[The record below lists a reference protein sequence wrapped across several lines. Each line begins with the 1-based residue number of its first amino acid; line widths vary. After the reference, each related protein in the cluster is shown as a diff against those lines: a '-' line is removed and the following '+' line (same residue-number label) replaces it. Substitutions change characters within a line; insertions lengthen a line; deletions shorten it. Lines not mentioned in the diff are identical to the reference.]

1 MMDEL
6 LKELTPVVAHET
18 QRASEQYGDRYAS
31 AHEAESVLREEV
43 NELDKETSEVNTFM
57 KFTTEDLHDLNNIHG
72 DGENGKTG
80 DNIENIKFH
89 ALNAAAEAIQV
100 AAVCEK
106 IARGFE
112 K

>member
-1 MMDEL
+1 MDEL
-6 LKELTPVVAHET
+6 LKELKPIVESET
-18 QRASEQYGDRYAS
+18 QRSSSQYGDKYAS

-43 NELDKETSEVNTFM
+43 NELDREASEVNMSM
-57 KFTTEDLHDLNNIHG
+57 KFVTEDLHRVNNVHG
-72 DGENGKTG
+72 DGETW
-80 DNIENIKFH
+80 DNIENIKYH

-106 IARGFE
+106 ISRGFE

>member
-6 LKELTPVVAHET
+6 LKELAPVVASET
-18 QRASEQYGDRYAS
+18 QRASKQYGDKYAS

-43 NELDKETSEVNTFM
+43 NELAQDAIFCTNDM
-57 KFTTEDLHDLNNIHG
+57 KQITANLHFKNDLNG
-72 DGENGKTG
+72 DTESDTKIYDLKGW
-80 DNIENIKFH
+80 

>member
-1 MMDEL
+1 MNEEL
-6 LKELTPVVAHET
+6 LTELQPIVASET
-18 QRASEQYGDRYAS
+18 QRASKQYGDRYAS

-43 NELDKETSEVNTFM
+43 NELDKETSDINTFM
-57 KFTTEDLHDLNNIHG
+57 KFTTEDLHRVNNLHG
-72 DGENGKTG
+72 DGETG

-106 IARGFE
+106 IKRGVE

>member
-1 MMDEL
+1 MMDKL
-6 LKELTPVVAHET
+6 LKELAPVVESET
-18 QRASEQYGDRYAS
+18 QRASKQYGDRYAS

-43 NELDKETSEVNTFM
+43 NELDRETSEVNTFM
-57 KFTTEDLHDLNNIHG
+57 KFVTEDLHRVNNVHG
-72 DGENGKTG
+72 DGETG
-80 DNIENIKFH
+80 DNIENIKYH

-106 IARGFE
+106 ISRGFE

>member
-1 MMDEL
+1 MTDEL
-6 LKELTPVVAHET
+6 LKELQPLVASET
-18 QRASEQYGDRYAS
+18 ERASKQYGEKYAS

-43 NELDKETSEVNTFM
+43 EEMFNEATDVNFKLGWIAVDIHKHNIDDM
-57 KFTTEDLHDLNNIHG
+57 QKGCED
-72 DGENGKTG
+72 
-80 DNIENIKFH
+80 IKQK

-106 IARGFE
+106 IARGFQ

>member
-6 LKELTPVVAHET
+6 LKELAPVVASET
-18 QRASEQYGDRYAS
+18 QRASKQYGDKYAS
-31 AHEAESVLREEV
+31 AHEAESVLREEID
-43 NELDKETSEVNTFM
+43 ELAEESIQTQIKLTSLQKNLRE
-57 KFTTEDLHDLNNIHG
+57 NNMIDFQKHARLIY
-72 DGENGKTG
+72 
-80 DNIENIKFH
+80 DN

>member
-1 MMDEL
+1 MDEL
-6 LKELTPVVAHET
+6 LKELAPVVESET

-31 AHEAESVLREEV
+31 AHEAESVLREEIE
-43 NELDKETSEVNTFM
+43 ELAEESIQTQIKLTSLQKNLRE
-57 KFTTEDLHDLNNIHG
+57 NNMIDFQKHARLIY
-72 DGENGKTG
+72 
-80 DNIENIKFH
+80 DN

-106 IARGFE
+106 ISRGFE

>member
-6 LKELTPVVAHET
+6 LKELAPVVESET

-31 AHEAESVLREEV
+31 AHEAESVLREEIE
-43 NELDKETSEVNTFM
+43 ELAEESIQTQIKLTSLQKNLRE
-57 KFTTEDLHDLNNIHG
+57 NNMIDFQKHARLIY
-72 DGENGKTG
+72 
-80 DNIENIKFH
+80 DN

-106 IARGFE
+106 ISRGFE

>member
-1 MMDEL
+1 MDEL
-6 LKELTPVVAHET
+6 LKEIAPLVAHET
-18 QRASEQYGDRYAS
+18 ARASKQYGDRYAS
-31 AHEAESVLREEV
+31 AHEAENVLREEV
-43 NELDKETSEVNTFM
+43 NELDRETSEVNTFM
-57 KFTTEDLHDLNNIHG
+57 KFITEDLHRVNNVHG
-72 DGENGKTG
+72 DGETG
-80 DNIENIKFH
+80 DNIENIKYH

>member
-1 MMDEL
+1 MMDKL
-6 LKELTPVVAHET
+6 LKEIAPVVAHET
-18 QRASEQYGDRYAS
+18 QRASEQYGDKYAS
-31 AHEAESVLREEV
+31 AHEALRLLQV
-43 NELDKETSEVNTFM
+43 VSYELSQEAQETIQEFNS
-57 KFTTEDLHDLNNIHG
+57 LNSFFQKHG
-72 DGENGKTG
+72 YPDNG
-80 DNIENIKFH
+80 DNLKNLSIH

>member
-6 LKELTPVVAHET
+6 LKELAPVVESET

-43 NELDKETSEVNTFM
+43 HELAQDAIFCSHDMEQITANLHFKKYLNGDTESD
-57 KFTTEDLHDLNNIHG
+57 TTIYNLKDW
-72 DGENGKTG
+72 
-80 DNIENIKFH
+80 
-89 ALNAAAEAIQV
+89 ALNAAAEAVQV
-100 AAVCEK
+100 AAVCDK

>member
-6 LKELTPVVAHET
+6 LKELQPLVEAET
-18 QRASEQYGDRYAS
+18 QRASEQYGDKYAS

-43 NELDKETSEVNTFM
+43 KELAQDAIFCSHDMEQITAN
-57 KFTTEDLHDLNNIHG
+57 LHFKKDLNG
-72 DGENGKTG
+72 DTESDTISKL
-80 DNIENIKFH
+80 KSW
-89 ALNAAAEAIQV
+89 ALDAAAEAVQV

>member
-1 MMDEL
+1 MIDEL
-6 LKELTPVVAHET
+6 LKELQPIMAAET

-43 NELDKETSEVNTFM
+43 NELDKETSEINTFM
-57 KFTTEDLHDLNNIHG
+57 KFTTENLHDLNNIHG

-80 DNIENIKFH
+80 DNIENIKLH
-89 ALNAAAEAIQV
+89 ALNAAAEAVQV
-100 AAVCEK
+100 VAVCEK
-106 IARGFE
+106 ISRGFE

>member
-6 LKELTPVVAHET
+6 LKEIAPLVAAET
-18 QRASEQYGDRYAS
+18 ERASKQYGDKYAS

-43 NELDKETSEVNTFM
+43 KELAQDAIFCTHDMDQITAN
-57 KFTTEDLHDLNNIHG
+57 LHFKNDLNG
-72 DGENGKTG
+72 DTESDTKIYELKGM
-80 DNIENIKFH
+80 
-89 ALNAAAEAIQV
+89 ALNAAAEAVRV

-106 IARGFE
+106 ISRGFE

>member
-1 MMDEL
+1 MIDEL
-6 LKELTPVVAHET
+6 LKELQPIMAHET
-18 QRASEQYGDRYAS
+18 ERASEQYGDKYAS

-43 NELDKETSEVNTFM
+43 EELAQDA
-57 KFTTEDLHDLNNIHG
+57 KFCSHDMEQITANLHFKKDLNG
-72 DGENGKTG
+72 DTESDTTISKP
-80 DNIENIKFH
+80 KSW
-89 ALNAAAEAIQV
+89 ALDAAAEAVQV

>member
-6 LKELTPVVAHET
+6 LKELTPVVAAET
-18 QRASEQYGDRYAS
+18 QRASAQYGDRYAS

-43 NELDKETSEVNTFM
+43 NELAQDAIFCYHDMEQITAN
-57 KFTTEDLHDLNNIHG
+57 LHFKNDLNVDTESDTKIYELKG
-72 DGENGKTG
+72 W
-80 DNIENIKFH
+80 

-106 IARGFE
+106 IARGVE

>member
-6 LKELTPVVAHET
+6 LKEIAPLVAHET
-18 QRASEQYGDRYAS
+18 ARASNQYGDRYAS
-31 AHEAESVLREEV
+31 AHEAESVLREEIE
-43 NELDKETSEVNTFM
+43 ELAEESIQTQIELTSMQKTLHKQHTLENYLQV
-57 KFTTEDLHDLNNIHG
+57 KFY
-72 DGENGKTG
+72 
-80 DNIENIKFH
+80 

>member
-6 LKELTPVVAHET
+6 LKEIATVVAAET
-18 QRASEQYGDRYAS
+18 ERASKQYGYKYAS

-43 NELDKETSEVNTFM
+43 SEMFNEANDANFKLGWIAVDIHKHNIDDM
-57 KFTTEDLHDLNNIHG
+57 QKGCED
-72 DGENGKTG
+72 
-80 DNIENIKFH
+80 IKQK